1 MKTSNWIVYAAIT
14 TVFWG
19 VWGAFIEIP
28 EKAGFPATLGYC
40 AWALSMIPCSLYAL
54 RLVGWRVEVSRSA
67 VVNGSLIGLLGAG
80 GQLILFKALET
91 GPAYIVFPLIS
102 LSPVVTIL
110 FSCMF
115 LKEKGSPRQWVG
127 IFFSLV
133 AIFILS
139 YKDPTD
145 HEALN
150 LGWLFSSILV
160 FFMWG
165 AQGYYMKM
173 ANGSVSAESIFFYMT
188 VSGLLFI
195 PYAMYI
201 TDFSESI
208 NWGFSGA
215 YSALLIQS
223 LNAFGALM
231 LVYAYR
237 YGKAIVVSPVTASL
251 APIITVV
258 ISLLIYSVAPGIL
271 VSFGMILALV
281 AVFLMA

>member
-1 MKTSNWIVYAAIT
+1 MKTSNWIIYAAIT
-14 TVFWG
+14 TIFWG

-40 AWALSMIPCSLYAL
+40 AWALTMIPCALYAL
-54 RLVGWRVEVSRSA
+54 RLTAWRIDVSKSA
-67 VVNGSLIGLLGAG
+67 VVYGALIGLLGAG

-102 LSPVVTIL
+102 LSPVITIV
-110 FSCMF
+110 FSCVF
-115 LKEKGSPRQWVG
+115 LKEKGSTRQWIG
-127 IFFSLV
+127 IVFSLI

-145 HEALN
+145 HEGLN
-150 LGWLFSSILV
+150 FGWVVSSILV

-165 AQGYYMKM
+165 AQGYYMKV
-173 ANGSVSAESIFFYMT
+173 ANGTMNAESIFFYMA

-195 PYAMYI
+195 PYAIYI

-237 YGKAIVVSPVTASL
+237 YGKAIVVSPVTAAL

-258 ISLLIYSVAPGIL
+258 ISLLIYSVTPGIL
-271 VSFGMILALV
+271 VSFGMVLALV